1 MKHYIIDG
9 NNLIGKISAIKKFQK
24 SRKQTSRGKLAFLLG
39 RYFSNQKNSVTL
51 HFDGHLNETI
61 KVRGI
66 KIKYSGSK
74 IADDKIK
81 LEIEKSKNPKNI
93 IVVTSDNNVAEF
105 ARVCSCQVIKSED
118 FSKNLSARNSPD
130 DEQSRIDQINNSEEF
145 KKLFGAK

>member
-9 NNLIGKISAIKKFQK
+9 NNLIGKIPAIKKFQK
-24 SRKQTSRGKLAFLLG
+24 SQKQTSREKLAFLLG
-39 RYFSNQKNSVTL
+39 RYFSNQKNSVSL
-51 HFDGHLNETI
+51 YFDGHINETI
-61 KVRGI
+61 KISGV

-74 IADDKIK
+74 TADEKIK
-81 LEIEKSKNPKNI
+81 LEIEKSKNPRNI

-118 FSKNLSARNSPD
+118 FTKKLSTRSSSD
-130 DEQSRIDQINNSEEF
+130 EEQSRIDQINNSEEF